1 MTLLQNPRQLFVK
14 ALLASGLALVLLAV
28 MSVMADRVSAHGYV
42 EGPASRALLCKN
54 GVNTD
59 CGAVVYEPQSLEA
72 PKGFPAAG
80 PADGKLASA
89 GGIFPKLDEQ
99 SSTRWSKVALSGG
112 QQTFSW
118 HFTANH
124 ATTTFRYFITK
135 PNWNPNSALTR
146 DQFESTPFCTINY
159 GGAQPPFSYSHTC
172 NVPTDRTG
180 YHVILAVWDV
190 DNTAN
195 AFYNVIDVEL
205 SGTSNGDQTA
215 PTAPSNLSVSNIA
228 ANSATI
234 SWSAS
239 SDNVGVTGYR
249 IFNGT
254 TQIGSTTGALTY
266 NLTGLSAN
274 TAYNIT
280 VKAIDAA
287 GNVSAASN
295 AAAFTTPNI
304 SGPDTTAPTA
314 PSGLH
319 VMGSSTHNSVPLMWN
334 ASTDNVGVTGYQIFR
349 GSTLV
354 ATVSGSTLEYLV
366 TGLSAD
372 TAYTFTVKAI
382 DAAGN
387 VSAASNAIS
396 VTTPSAPTTYPA
408 WNASQVYVGGDKV
421 TYNGVNYEAKWWTL
435 GNIPGTPAGDVWKV
449 IP

>member
-14 ALLASGLALVLLAV
+14 ALLASGFALVLVAI
-28 MSVMADRVSAHGYV
+28 MTIMADRVSAHGYV
-42 EGPASRALLCKN
+42 ESPASRAIQCKN
-54 GVNTD
+54 GLNTD
-59 CGAVVYEPQSLEA
+59 CGAIVYEPQSLEA

-80 PADGKLASA
+80 PADGKIASA
-89 GGIFPKLDEQ
+89 GGAFPKLDEQ

-112 QQTFSW
+112 QQTFTW
-118 HFTANH
+118 KFTANH
-124 ATTTFRYFITK
+124 ASTSFRYFITK
-135 PNWNPNSALTR
+135 ANWNPNSPLTR
-146 DQFESTPFCTINY
+146 DQFESTPFCTVNY

-172 NVPTDRTG
+172 NVPTDRSG

-195 AFYNVIDVEL
+195 AFYNVIDVNL
-205 SGTSNGDQTA
+205 SGTSNGDTTA
-215 PTAPSNLSVSNIA
+215 PTAPSNLSVSNVA
-228 ANSATI
+228 ATSATV

-239 SDNVGVTGYR
+239 ADNVGVAGYR
-249 IFNGT
+249 IFNGA

-280 VKAIDAA
+280 VKAYDAA
-287 GNVSAASN
+287 GNVSAASS
-295 AAAFTTPNI
+295 AATFTTPNI
-304 SGPDTTAPTA
+304 SGPDTAAPTA
-314 PSGLH
+314 PGSLH
-319 VMGSSTHNSVPLMWN
+319 VMGSATQNSVPLMWN

-349 GSTLV
+349 GTTLV

-366 TGLSAD
+366 TGLSAN
-372 TAYTFTVKAI
+372 TAYTFTVKAV

-387 VSAASNAIS
+387 VSAASNAVN
-396 VTTPSAPTTYPA
+396 VTTPSAPTTFPA
-408 WNASQVYVGGDKV
+408 WSSTQVYLGGDKV
-421 TYNGVNYEAKWWTL
+421 TYNGVNYEARWWTL